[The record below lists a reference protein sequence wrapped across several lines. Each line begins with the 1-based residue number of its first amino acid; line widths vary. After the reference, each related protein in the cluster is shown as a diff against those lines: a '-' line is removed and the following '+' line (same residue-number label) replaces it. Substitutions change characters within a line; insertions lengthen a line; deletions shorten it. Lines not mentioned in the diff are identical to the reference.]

1 MSVEQWRTR
10 PLADV
15 VRDLATAVADGQAE
29 LDRAVADAARE
40 AAVDGT
46 PPPTSYRFAEVDL
59 DVRLSLSLAA
69 RPEERDGTQ
78 KGFRPFVA
86 AAPVD
91 PGDRQR
97 ESVDTDLTST
107 VRARLIPVPADS
119 PRHREE
125 P

>member
-40 AAVDGT
+40 AAQNGT

-59 DVRLSLSLAA
+59 DVQLELSLAA
-69 RPEERDGTQ
+69 RPEERDGEK

-91 PGDRQR
+91 PKDRQR
-97 ESVDTDLTST
+97 EAVDTELTSS
-107 VRARLIPVPADS
+107 VRARLVPVPADR
-119 PRHREE
+119 PETRE